1 MQKFIISSDTLL
13 KELRKLKSLI
23 PSNPVI
29 PILENFLFEIE
40 DGILRI
46 TASDLQTVASVEL
59 LAESENLSI
68 AISARVLVDTLSC
81 LPSQPVTFS
90 IYANNLLEILSDNGR
105 YKIACEDA
113 GDYPRPAVA
122 KNTTSFL
129 LDSNT
134 LSTALNYTLFCVSS
148 DDMKPAMNGVNLVCK
163 DGKTEFA
170 ATDSHRLTTFKT
182 ENGIDSKVA
191 IIIPAK
197 ALLQLKTMLPS
208 QVSEIAI
215 EYNDSNVFFNFG
227 TTKIVARLIDE
238 GYPDYKNVI
247 PSSNDKILSIDRKQL
262 LDSLKRVSIYAN
274 KTSNQISF
282 TIANNNLLVTAE
294 DVDFSNEAKENLP
307 CNFEGSEIVIGF
319 NGKFLSEMLAN
330 LPCDNVTFEFSK
342 PNRAALLYD
351 TDKID
356 DVLMLVMPVM
366 LNSSY

>member
-1 MQKFIISSDTLL
+1 MQKFTIGSDTLL

-23 PSNPVI
+23 PSNPII

-46 TASDLQTVASVEL
+46 TASDLQTVASIEI

-68 AISARVLVDTLSC
+68 AIPARMLVDTLSS
-81 LPSQPVTFS
+81 LHSQPVTFS
-90 IYANNLLEILSDNGR
+90 IDTDNQLEILSDNGR

-113 GDYPRPAVA
+113 GDYPKPAVA
-122 KNTTSFL
+122 KNTVSFL

-148 DDMKPAMNGVNLVCK
+148 DEMKPAMNGVYLECK
-163 DGKTEFA
+163 EGKTEFA

-182 ENGIDSKVA
+182 DNDIDSNIA
-191 IIIPAK
+191 IIIPSK
-197 ALLQLKTMLPS
+197 ALLQLKGMLPS

-227 TTKIVARLIDE
+227 NTKIVARLIDE
-238 GYPDYKNVI
+238 RYPDYQNVI
-247 PSSNDKILSIDRKQL
+247 PSKNDKLLSIDRKQL

-282 TIANNNLLVTAE
+282 TISDNNLLVRAE
-294 DVDFSNEAKENLP
+294 DVDFANEAKENLP
-307 CNFEGSEIVIGF
+307 CQFEGAEIVIGF
-319 NGKFLSEMLAN
+319 NVKFLSEMLSN
-330 LPCDNVTFEFSK
+330 LVCDNVTFEFSE
-342 PNRAALLYD
+342 PNRAALIYD
-351 TDKID
+351 SEKID

-366 LNSSY
+366 LNNSY